1 MLLLLDII
9 SGILLVTGVFFG
21 LSGAVGVFKLPNFFT
36 RVHAASVTDSIAV
49 ILIIGGLLL
58 QTPFGINI
66 AKLLFIL
73 GRCLYNK
80 LPLLESLRPD
90 RITIAI
96 EEQHFDHCFLSIHE
110 DIQVAREWIV
120 TQGMLDH

>member
-1 MLLLLDII
+1 MLLLLDIL

-58 QTPFGINI
+58 QTSLGINT
-66 AKLLFIL
+66 AKLMFIL
-73 GRCLYNK
+73 VF
-80 LPLLESLRPD
+80 LL
-90 RITIAI
+90 ITSPTASHALAKSARHGGLLTMSEL
-96 EEQHFDHCFLSIHE
+96 EEENQQE
-110 DIQVAREWIV
+110 Q
-120 TQGMLDH
+120 TPQ